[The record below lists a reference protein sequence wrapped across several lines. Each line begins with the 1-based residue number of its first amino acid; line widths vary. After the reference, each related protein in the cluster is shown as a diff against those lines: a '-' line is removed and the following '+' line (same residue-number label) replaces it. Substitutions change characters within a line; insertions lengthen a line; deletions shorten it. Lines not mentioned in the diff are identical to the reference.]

1 MNETVLSVVGLVL
14 VAISLCF
21 SALQTR
27 EVARQ
32 SRINNGIGSA
42 TALVEVNNLI
52 RSWHE
57 RLLHD
62 PSARPYFFD
71 GKPCPPDDAERPK
84 VLTFAELLGDVLECN
99 LQMASLLP
107 AFHFAHSWHHW
118 PAEMLQHSPILN
130 EVVESH
136 PAWWPTLH
144 LLQQQIRAG
153 VPLTHPLSKGHKTR
167 RRSSH
172 SDLGGGV
179 RPRHDTDAGTAI
191 PGGDKAAIR
200 LQR

>member
-14 VAISLCF
+14 VAVSLCF

-57 RLLHD
+57 RLLQD

-71 GKPCPPDDAERPK
+71 GKPCTPDDVERPK
-84 VLTFAELLGDVLECN
+84 LLTFAELLGDVLECN

-107 AFHFAHSWHHW
+107 AFNFAHSWHHW
-118 PAEMLQHSPILN
+118 PAEVLRHSPILD

-136 PAWWPTLH
+136 PEWWPTLH

-153 VPLTHPLSKGHKTR
+153 APQAHPLVKGHKAR
-167 RRSSH
+167 WRPSRSGV
-172 SDLGGGV
+172 GGGV
-179 RPRHDTDAGTAI
+179 RPQHDADAETAI
-191 PGGDKAAIR
+191 PAGDRAAIPP
-200 LQR
+200 QR